1 VCVCAPAFRSLSI
14 VMQSCTRVRPG
25 HRSLCDQPVAGA
37 RDQPVADARDQPVTD
52 ARDQPVTGARD
63 QPVTGVRARQAI
75 AALQQLGEGDT
86 AAGGGGGGGVAE
98 ACRSGR
104 RDSTA
109 GSPYPQVIYIYI
121 YVYIYVYVYTYI
133 YICIYMT
140 LPYPQ
145 GVAVPLC

>member
-1 VCVCAPAFRSLSI
+1 MCVCAPAFRSLSI

-25 HRSLCDQPVAGA
+25 HRSLCDQPV
-37 RDQPVADARDQPVTD
+37 
-52 ARDQPVTGARD
+52 TGA
-63 QPVTGVRARQAI
+63 RARQAI

-109 GSPYPQVIYIYI
+109 GSPYPQVIYIY
-121 YVYIYVYVYTYI
+121 
-133 YICIYMT
+133 MT

-145 GVAVPLC
+145 VVAVPLC